1 MKNHNIAMRVIR
13 YSDEWKEKWDEFISS
28 SKNGTFL
35 LMRNYMEYH
44 KNRFEDCSLI
54 ILDEKDNIV
63 TLLPATRHGDS
74 LRSHGGLT
82 YGGFVMSTKTNG
94 EMPMQWLEM
103 VEDYMRENGLNE
115 LIYKP
120 IPHIYHRQPSEE
132 DIYALF
138 RAGATMSVCNLA
150 TVINLA
156 DPIVSSRI
164 GKRAVKRQ
172 RQTGI
177 TVEEVNAVS
186 VFWQIIVEDRRER
199 HNTTPVHNL
208 EEMERLHGLFP
219 QNIRLFAAKSPSGEV
234 LAGAVIY
241 VAGGVLH
248 LQYAAA
254 TSEGKDLYAVDIIY
268 HEVINRLMP
277 GYKWFDFGTSNE
289 DAGRYLNVGMVH
301 HKEEMGGRS
310 IVYPMFT
317 LNVERVIM

>member
-1 MKNHNIAMRVIR
+1 MRAIR
-13 YSDEWKEKWDEFISS
+13 YSEEWKERWDKFVAS

-35 LMRNYMEYH
+35 LMRDYMEYH
-44 KNRFEDCSLI
+44 KDRFDDCSLI
-54 ILDEKDNIV
+54 FLDDEDKIEA
-63 TLLPATRHGDS
+63 LLPASRHGES

-82 YGGFVMSTKTNG
+82 YGGFVMSAKTNG
-94 EMPMQWLEM
+94 EKPMEWLEA
-103 VEDYMRENGLNE
+103 VENYMRANGMTE
-115 LIYKP
+115 LVYKP
-120 IPHIYHRQPSEE
+120 TPHIYHSQPAEE

-138 RAGATMSVCNLA
+138 RAGAQMSVCNLA
-150 TVINLA
+150 TVINLS

-177 TVEEVNAVS
+177 TVEEVMEVGL
-186 VFWQIIVEDRRER
+186 FWQIIVDDRRVR
-199 HNTTPVHNL
+199 HNTTPVHSL
-208 EEMERLHGLFP
+208 AEMELLHGRFP
-219 QNIRLFAAKSPSGEV
+219 QNIRLFVAKSAGGEV
-234 LAGAVIY
+234 MAGAVIY

-254 TSEGKDLYAVDIIY
+254 TAEGKELYCVDIIY
-268 HEVINRLMP
+268 HEIINRLLP

-310 IVYPMFT
+310 IAYPTFT
-317 LNVERVIM
+317 LKI